1 MQKLWAT
8 KLNWDESLPIELHT
22 TWNHFLQNFHA
33 LGDIRI
39 PRLVISHQNHVHGF
53 CDVSQRVLGDRM
65 LNFEEMYTL
74 LAMIEA
80 CLNSRPITPL
90 SNDPHD
96 LTSLTPGHFLIGT
109 PLTAPAEDNII
120 EVPTNRLTRY
130 QLITQ
135 MRQHFW
141 RRWSQDYLHTLQQRT
156 KWRSTPND
164 GPTVGA
170 LVIVKEDNTPPLH
183 WPLGR
188 ITELHPGQDGKCRVV
203 SVKTVRGVF
212 KRPII
217 KICPV

>member
-1 MQKLWAT
+1 
-8 KLNWDESLPIELHT
+8 
-22 TWNHFLQNFHA
+22 
-33 LGDIRI
+33 
-39 PRLVISHQNHVHGF
+39 
-53 CDVSQRVLGDRM
+53 M

-109 PLTAPAEDNII
+109 PLTAPAEDNIR
-120 EVPTNRLTRY
+120 EVPTNRWTRY

-170 LVIVKEDNTPPLH
+170 LVILKEDNTPPLH

-212 KRPII
+212 KGPII
-217 KICPV
+217 KICPVPCE